1 MTENHTQLP
10 PGDYTVPTTFAEI
23 PAELREHIEHREDFG
38 LVAEEPVG
46 PKRSFHAGCTHPDT
60 KRDRAE
66 CRKTKK
72 REAVEEF
79 DQAVDKAGPEKARL
93 VAQAYKSL
101 PDRYVMS
108 MAAAADSPFP
118 YTDGDV
124 TVLGPEV
131 FHDEA
136 AMVISYKGQNYVRQD
151 EAASRGN
158 DLLRT
163 VFASQERF
171 QTLLGHVYDE
181 METPE
186 RVNYLKDQILALLD
200 EAHEALNEIGW
211 KPWASSR
218 HINHKEFGGELV
230 DILCFLV
237 NLALG
242 VGLSADEFFALH
254 QEKVQRNI
262 KRQEKGYDGVQG
274 KCPGCNRAIDDLRA
288 KGLPVGTFGGVD
300 YCSPEC
306 IEKVNGPRPSLVHG
320 TDVPFHDTQES

>member
-1 MTENHTQLP
+1 MTENHTQP
-10 PGDYTVPTTFAEI
+10 NVPTTFAEI
-23 PAELREHIEHREDFG
+23 PEELREHIEHREDFG
-38 LVAEEPVG
+38 LV
-46 PKRSFHAGCTHPDT
+46 
-60 KRDRAE
+60 
-66 CRKTKK
+66 
-72 REAVEEF
+72 VE
-79 DQAVDKAGPEKARL
+79 
-93 VAQAYKSL
+93 QAYNSL

-131 FHDEA
+131 FQDPK
-136 AMVISYKGQNYVRQD
+136 AMVIQYRGENYVRQD

-163 VFASQERF
+163 IFERQAYF
-171 QTLLGHVYDE
+171 QGLLGHNYNDMSDE
-181 METPE
+181 EL
-186 RVNYLKDQILALLD
+186 VGYLKDQILALTD

-211 KPWASSR
+211 KPWATSR
-218 HINHKEFGGELV
+218 HVNREEFAGELA

-242 VGLSADEFFALH
+242 VGLTASEFFDLHAEKAL
-254 QEKVQRNI
+254 RNI
-262 KRQEKGYDGVQG
+262 KRQESKYDGVSG
-274 KCPGCNRAIDDLRA
+274 KCPGCKRAIDDLRA

-306 IEKVNGPRPSLVHG
+306 IEKVNPEMIRG
-320 TDVPFHDTQES
+320 TGIPFHNTQES